1 VGSQNIPEDLRYT
14 SEHEWVRAT
23 AEGTVVV
30 GITDYAQ
37 QSLGDVV
44 YVSVPQIAT
53 HVRAGEPMGEVESTK
68 SVADV
73 FAPVSGEVVARNQAL
88 GNHPESVNTSPYD
101 EGWLVELR
109 PEEPSALATLL
120 DAAGYRDL
128 VESAEA

>member
-1 VGSQNIPEDLRYT
+1 
-14 SEHEWVRAT
+14 VRAT

-53 HVRAGEPMGEVESTK
+53 YVRAGEPMGEVESTK

-73 FAPVSGEVVARNQAL
+73 FAPVSGEVVAHNQAL
-88 GNHPESVNTSPYD
+88 GSHPESVNTSPYD